1 MDESKIQT
9 IQEWLTP
16 RRVKDVQSFLGFA
29 KFYRCFINN
38 YAEVTSPLTRLTR
51 KNKPWTWTIDCQ
63 VAFDNLKEAFTIAP
77 ILGHWDPE
85 SPMIL
90 ETDASDRALAAILST
105 RSNGEVRPIAFHS
118 RAFSAAEINYNV
130 HNKELLAIVEA
141 FKKWQHYLE
150 GVAVPVEVYT
160 DHKNL
165 TYFSETKTLS
175 WRLARWSEFLLQFN
189 LSIKFRPGR
198 LGKKPDALT
207 RRWDVYGDDPSKNL
221 LAQRPVFA

>member
-16 RRVKDVQSFLGFA
+16 RQVKDVQFFLGFA
-29 KFYRCFINN
+29 NFYRRFINN
-38 YAEVTSPLTRLTR
+38 YAEVTLPLTRLTQ
-51 KNKPWTWTIDCQ
+51 KNEPWTWTIDCQ
-63 VAFDNLKEAFTIAP
+63 VAFDNLKEAFTTAP

-90 ETDASDRALAAILST
+90 ETDASDRALAAILSI
-105 RSNGEVRPIAFHS
+105 RSNSEVHPITFHS
-118 RAFSAAEINYNV
+118 RAFSAAEINYDM
-130 HNKELLAIVEA
+130 HDKKLLAIIEA

-150 GVAVPVEVYT
+150 GVAVPVEVYM

-175 WRLARWSEFLLQFN
+175 
-189 LSIKFRPGR
+189 
-198 LGKKPDALT
+198 
-207 RRWDVYGDDPSKNL
+207 
-221 LAQRPVFA
+221 